1 MNGFVDETTISV
13 SSGNGGNGAVSFRRE
28 KYVPKGGPDGG
39 DGGKG
44 GDVVFV
50 TKRNV
55 KTLSHIKMKRVF
67 TADNGKPGEG
77 RKKHGK
83 DGQDVVIEVPP
94 GTVVKDHDSG
104 TVIKDLSEPQMR
116 WKFLEG
122 GRGGK
127 GNVHYKSSVRQ
138 APRYSQS
145 GKPGVAVQLR
155 LELRIIADVGL
166 VGFPNAGKSTLLAT
180 LTNANP
186 KIGDYPFTTKIPNI
200 GVIKAGYTDIL
211 VADIPGLIEG
221 ASSGAGLGIQFLKH
235 ITRTKGLAFL
245 IDVSGPD
252 YEDHFSI
259 LLEEMGSYSR
269 ELMVKKRIIVATK
282 LDKEGTEENISVL
295 RELYPDET
303 VIGISAYTRK
313 GIEELKESFLSFA
326 T

>member
-1 MNGFVDETTISV
+1 MNGFVDETTITV
-13 SSGNGGNGAVSFRRE
+13 SSGKGGNGAVSFRRE

-44 GDVVFV
+44 GDVVFI
-50 TKRNV
+50 TKKNV
-55 KTLSHIKMKRVF
+55 KTLSHVKMKRVF
-67 TADNGKPGEG
+67 KAGNGKPGEG

-83 DGQDVVIEVPP
+83 DGEDVEIEVPP

-104 TVIKDLSEPQMR
+104 AVIKDLSGPQMR

-138 APRYSQS
+138 APRYSQK
-145 GKPGVAVQLR
+145 GKAGVTVQLS

-200 GVIKAGYTDIL
+200 GVIKAGYTDII

-221 ASSGAGLGIQFLKH
+221 ASAGAGLGIRFLKH

-245 IDVSGPD
+245 IDVSEPD
-252 YEDHFSI
+252 FEDRFSI
-259 LLEEMGSYSR
+259 LMEEMGSYSR

-282 LDKEGTEENISVL
+282 IDKEGTEENLSVL
-295 RELYPDET
+295 RDQYPEET
-303 VIGISAYTRK
+303 VIAVSSYTRN
-313 GIEELKESFLSFA
+313 GIEELKKSFLSLA
-326 T
+326 S